1 MRNPLKKVLLCLIGT
16 FAFSPLLKSD
26 CLADLSY
33 LKDCLAPKDA
43 TYLDKALFRYTVSG
57 QKETIK
63 MLKQLP
69 FFEATIEKAFV
80 DADIP
85 AWLKYI
91 PLAESRLKIS
101 AVSPAGAVGLWQIM
115 PRTGRSLGLTINEQ
129 VDERLDT
136 YKASVAAAKYLKQL
150 HQQFDDWLLALA
162 AYNCGASNVRKAQ
175 RRSGGYFYHEISR
188 FLPQQ
193 TRRYIPRVL
202 TIARIA
208 RKPQAFGL
216 SVPRLSSPPV
226 VVTVTKSTR
235 LSDIARYFCMS
246 PTQLRTLNP
255 SFLTGK
261 ISTADLPAQVVI
273 PAIVYLSNERI
284 SILKISQHL
293 QVEAIS
299 PASILIDQAQQA
311 PLAFEK
317 KAQNEGAQ
325 IHPLLAFSLPLPV

>member
-1 MRNPLKKVLLCLIGT
+1 MRNPLKKVLLCLIST

-57 QKETIK
+57 QKETIR

-150 HQQFDDWLLALA
+150 HQQGI
-162 AYNCGASNVRKAQ
+162 N
-175 RRSGGYFYHEISR
+175 
-188 FLPQQ
+188 FL
-193 TRRYIPRVL
+193 IV
-202 TIARIA
+202 
-208 RKPQAFGL
+208 F
-216 SVPRLSSPPV
+216 
-226 VVTVTKSTR
+226 
-235 LSDIARYFCMS
+235 
-246 PTQLRTLNP
+246 
-255 SFLTGK
+255 FL
-261 ISTADLPAQVVI
+261 
-273 PAIVYLSNERI
+273 
-284 SILKISQHL
+284 LKI
-293 QVEAIS
+293 
-299 PASILIDQAQQA
+299 
-311 PLAFEK
+311 
-317 KAQNEGAQ
+317 
-325 IHPLLAFSLPLPV
+325 